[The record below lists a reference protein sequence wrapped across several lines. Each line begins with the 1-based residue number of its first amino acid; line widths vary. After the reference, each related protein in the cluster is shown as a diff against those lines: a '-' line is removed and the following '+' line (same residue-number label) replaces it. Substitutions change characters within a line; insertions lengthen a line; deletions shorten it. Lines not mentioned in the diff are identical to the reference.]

1 MALAVSR
8 VINYLSVFLLSFTLS
23 ACVTNNFNYPEAKCE
38 LIKKDKVMNLAKG
51 EFSVKMSPV
60 DGSNTLKIEKTY
72 NGELQA
78 ESFGEMLATR
88 SKVEGSASYVAIE
101 TVSGS
106 LAGKSGAFTL
116 VHRGVMQGDNKE
128 LLVTISPDS
137 GTGDLDGI
145 SGSMEI
151 VITEGK
157 HFYILDY
164 QLPE

>member
-1 MALAVSR
+1 MALVVRR
-8 VINYLSVFLLSFTLS
+8 VTNYLSVFLLIFTLS
-23 ACVTNNFNYPEAKCE
+23 ACVTNNFNYPEAKSE

-60 DGSNTLKIEKTY
+60 DGSNTLKLEKSY
-72 NGELQA
+72 AGELQA
-78 ESFGEMLATR
+78 EGIGEMLATR

-106 LAGKSGAFTL
+106 LAGKSGAFAL

-137 GTGDLDGI
+137 GTEELEGI
-145 SGSMEI
+145 SGTLEI

-157 HFYILDY
+157 HFYILEY

>member
-1 MALAVSR
+1 MIGR
-8 VINYLSVFLLSFTLS
+8 INCLGLFLLSVSLS
-23 ACVTNNFNYPEAKCE
+23 ACVTNNFNYPV
-38 LIKKDKVMNLAKG
+38 DKNTSLSKEKTMNLAKG

-60 DGSNTLKIEKTY
+60 EGSNTLKLEKVYT
-72 NGELQA
+72 GELQA

-101 TVSGS
+101 TVSGK

-137 GTGDLDGI
+137 GTDDLEGI

-157 HFYILDY
+157 HFYILEY